1 MMQGVN
7 QTEVTLVPFEEKWVD
22 EFTSEKERLMSI
34 IGKDIVAIEHFGST
48 AIGGIATKP
57 VIDILIGVTNL
68 EDVQYFDKQA
78 LAKEK
83 YYPLKSVEQKGKVVF
98 AKFPALPDLR
108 RTHYLHVVEHKGD
121 WWNRHVH
128 FRDTLKNNRGLA
140 KEYEQLKKKL
150 AASYPEDVRAYTEG
164 KEAWIQSVEQQY
176 K

>member
-1 MMQGVN
+1 MQGVN
-7 QTEVTLVPFEEKWVD
+7 RSEVTLVPFDEKWVD
-22 EFTSEKERLMSI
+22 AFISEKERLLSI
-34 IGKDIVAIEHFGST
+34 IGKHIVAIEHFGST

-57 VIDILIGVTNL
+57 VIDILIGVNNL
-68 EDVQYFDKQA
+68 KDVKDFDEKS

-83 YYPLKSVEQKGKVVF
+83 YYRLKNVEQKGKVVF
-98 AKFPALPDLR
+98 AKFPELPDLR

-128 FRDTLKNNRGLA
+128 FRDILKNNRELA

-150 AASYPEDVRAYTEG
+150 AASYPEDVRAYTKG
-164 KEAWIQSVEQQY
+164 KEAWIQSIEEQY